1 MKTKKSLTPHLKF
14 YNFKHIALPRLII
27 NSIQIYD
34 ILIINSIQIYD
45 ILNTDNVIIGKRYII
60 SIKCIWILII
70 KKLRKCNS
78 IIYAFHKSVN
88 NQKLNHN
95 KLYLLLNLLQD
106 QPPQGQK

>member
-34 ILIINSIQIYD
+34 I
-45 ILNTDNVIIGKRYII
+45 
-60 SIKCIWILII
+60 ILIM

>member
-1 MKTKKSLTPHLKF
+1 MKTKKSLTLHLKF
-14 YNFKHIALPRLII
+14 YNFKHIALPR
-27 NSIQIYD
+27 
-34 ILIINSIQIYD
+34 LIINSIQIYD

-60 SIKCIWILII
+60 SIKCIWILIM